1 VFLNAN
7 MVFLSISSVDAG
19 GNMVEN
25 RSVAQI
31 ASYISA
37 LTSLGSVILSSLLVR
52 QAKSRQTATDAVSVR
67 LSIPFVPL
75 AKSVNICR
83 RSSWEG

>member
-1 VFLNAN
+1 

-52 QAKSRQTATDAVSVR
+52 QAKGRQTATDAVSVPP
-67 LSIPFVPL
+67 SILFVPL
-75 AKSVNICR
+75 TKSVNICR
-83 RSSWEG
+83 RNSWGR

>member
-7 MVFLSISSVDAG
+7 MIFLSISSVDAG

-31 ASYISA
+31 VSYISA
-37 LTSLGSVILSSLLVR
+37 LTCLGSAILSSLLAR

-67 LSIPFVPL
+67 PSITFVPL

-83 RSSWEG
+83 RNSWQG